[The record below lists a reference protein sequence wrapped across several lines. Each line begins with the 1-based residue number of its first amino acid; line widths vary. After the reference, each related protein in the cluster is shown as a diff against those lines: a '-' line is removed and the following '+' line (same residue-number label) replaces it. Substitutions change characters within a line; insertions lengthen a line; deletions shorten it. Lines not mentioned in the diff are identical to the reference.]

1 MEVEKIDKF
10 IFSMIVSMVKAF
22 GTDDAGWNCA
32 AEQLI
37 NTIFSMKNVKAY
49 KKAEL
54 FYHCLL
60 KKMSSE

>member
-1 MEVEKIDKF
+1 
-10 IFSMIVSMVKAF
+10 MIVSMVKAF

-37 NTIFSMKNVKAY
+37 NTIFSMKSVKAY